1 MIYSG
6 FYNRVNACVPDGR
19 ATSQRY
25 YRHCTSSKQTCALCA
40 FCVIQRFL
48 RKKALFAHLQCL
60 RVIMNVEG
68 LLAHVPKWPNDY
80 P

>member
-1 MIYSG
+1 MP
-6 FYNRVNACVPDGR
+6 ACLMVERHHNDTIGIVPVPN
-19 ATSQRY
+19 
-25 YRHCTSSKQTCALCA
+25 KPCALCA